1 MAKRNVI
8 KPFKQVLGIGI
19 LAGMRS
25 AAAPAIAGH
34 ILSEHKGGAFRKHPV
49 GYFSSIAIADILKVM
64 ALGEFLADKLPFT
77 PNRTK
82 PVSVAVRCLSGAL
95 AGAGI
100 FEAAGKRPLTGAIL
114 GGVAAGVSTF
124 GSFYLRKGLSKTG
137 VGNFLSGVVEDA
149 FVVSAGIKLAHS
161 A

>member
-1 MAKRNVI
+1 MAKYNTI
-8 KPFKQVLGIGI
+8 KPLKQVLGIGI

-34 ILSEHKGGAFRKHPV
+34 ILSEHKGKFRKHPV
-49 GYFSSIAIADILKVM
+49 GYFSSIAVADVLKVM

-114 GGVAAGVSTF
+114 GCVAAGISTF

-137 VGNFLSGVVEDA
+137 AGNFLSGVVEDA